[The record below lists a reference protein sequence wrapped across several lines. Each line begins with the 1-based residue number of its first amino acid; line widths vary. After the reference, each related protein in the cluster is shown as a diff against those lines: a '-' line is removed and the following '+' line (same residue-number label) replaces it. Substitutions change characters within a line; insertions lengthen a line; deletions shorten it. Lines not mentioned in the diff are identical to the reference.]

1 MAGRFIH
8 PSWCLQIRSG
18 MSDVPVSC
26 ISVIL
31 PIHNNDRPKLS
42 LRIGY
47 LILLTSCTGKDAR
60 RAVLRKDICRLRP
73 GD

>member
-1 MAGRFIH
+1 MAGCFIH
-8 PSWCLQIRSG
+8 TSCRLQIKSG
-18 MSDVPVSC
+18 MSDVPVSG

-42 LRIGY
+42 LRLGY

-60 RAVLRKDICRLRP
+60 RAVLRKDIRRLRP